1 MDCNGQHF
9 RLNLPYE
16 CFLGCVK
23 FANFTSHTRMTIDE
37 KKYVFENMCEIGM
50 KTYTVV
56 AIVLWSG
63 EVNLGH
69 YTVAAK
75 VGGVWNLYNDAEVY
89 EIGDDAYFSYSM
101 KNNLLGLPYT
111 IVGETN

>member
-1 MDCNGQHF
+1 
-9 RLNLPYE
+9 
-16 CFLGCVK
+16 
-23 FANFTSHTRMTIDE
+23 
-37 KKYVFENMCEIGM
+37 MCEIGM
-50 KTYTVV
+50 KTYIVV